1 MKDKVITCLKIKSCY
16 TKDLYNELGGK
27 ESLNLSLNKFRA
39 YLFELEDCG
48 LIEYDTRGTF
58 PRWNIRSK

>member
-1 MKDKVITCLKIKSCY
+1 MKQKVIDCLKVKSYY
-16 TKDLYNELGGK
+16 TKALYKELGGK
-27 ESLNLSLNKFRA
+27 KELNLSLNKFRA